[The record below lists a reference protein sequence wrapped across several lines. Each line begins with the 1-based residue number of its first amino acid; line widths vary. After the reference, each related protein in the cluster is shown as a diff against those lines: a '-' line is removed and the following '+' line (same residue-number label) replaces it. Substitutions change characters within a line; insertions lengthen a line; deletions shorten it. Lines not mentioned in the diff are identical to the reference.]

1 MEEPVPDGDPKR
13 KASSADSEDEPLA
26 KRVKLFK
33 TGDPGDDA
41 EQEEGRIEDDYA
53 EGAEEEV
60 EDEEDEGLEEGF
72 DSEEMHTA
80 LEDADDDYEDA
91 EDMQRAEDD
100 DEEDREEGEGSEDGV
115 TIKRE
120 DGDDVN
126 TVERSMRRR
135 NTDLDEAAAAAAAG
149 AVSAAG
155 TVIGTGAFAAFA
167 GTPASIE
174 DTTRETAS
182 PGVNGDVDEDDED
195 DDDDDDDKKVK
206 KESKDDDDD
215 EDEDGDDDAQTA
227 VTGNNGGDEED
238 GTTVR
243 YTSSSF
249 VYDGVLYENKV
260 RPAVI
265 EERDGVI
272 EFRVVNNDNS
282 RENLM
287 ILTGLKNIFQKQ
299 LPKMPKEYIARL
311 VYDRSH
317 LSIAIVKKPL
327 TVVGGITYRPFESR
341 RFAEIVFCAI
351 ASSEQ
356 VKGYGAHL
364 MNHLKDYVKATSKIM
379 YFLTYADN
387 YATGYFKKQGF
398 TKEITLE
405 KSIWMGYIKDY
416 EGGTLMQCSM
426 IPRIR
431 YLDVGI
437 ILLRQKA
444 AIMSKIK
451 QISKSHV
458 VRPGIDAFRT
468 EGTTLDP
475 LTIPGLKEAGWTP
488 EMDEL
493 ARRPKRGPHF
503 AVMQHLLNELMN
515 HPSAWPFAQPVN
527 KDEVSDYYN
536 IIKEPMDLSTMEQR
550 LESDA
555 YQTMEEF
562 LHDAR
567 LIYNNCRQYNNE
579 TTTYYKNATK
589 LERFMNQRLRELP
602 EYAQL
607 VE

>member
-1 MEEPVPDGDPKR
+1 MDRESSEDPDSKR
-13 KASSADSEDEPLA
+13 KGTSVESDDEPLA
-26 KRVKLFK
+26 KRIK
-33 TGDPGDDA
+33 TASDNFIARDD
-41 EQEEGRIEDDYA
+41 
-53 EGAEEEV
+53 
-60 EDEEDEGLEEGF
+60 
-72 DSEEMHTA
+72 TA
-80 LEDADDDYEDA
+80 ADDSA
-91 EDMQRAEDD
+91 VLDD
-100 DEEDREEGEGSEDGV
+100 D
-115 TIKRE
+115 
-120 DGDDVN
+120 N
-126 TVERSMRRR
+126 
-135 NTDLDEAAAAAAAG
+135 
-149 AVSAAG
+149 
-155 TVIGTGAFAAFA
+155 
-167 GTPASIE
+167 
-174 DTTRETAS
+174 
-182 PGVNGDVDEDDED
+182 DEDDED
-195 DDDDDDDKKVK
+195 EEEDPKDESYHDSEKEEDGVKDEDSKEDK
-206 KESKDDDDD
+206 EDGLDD
-215 EDEDGDDDAQTA
+215 EDGA
-227 VTGNNGGDEED
+227 
-238 GTTVR
+238 TVR

-249 VYDGVLYENKV
+249 VYDGVLYEDKV

-265 EERDGVI
+265 EERDSII

-299 LPKMPKEYIARL
+299 LPKMPREYIARL

-317 LSIAIVKKPL
+317 LSMAIVKKPL
-327 TVVGGITYRPFESR
+327 TVVGGITYRPFASR
-341 RFAEIVFCAI
+341 KFAEIVFCAI

-364 MNHLKDYVKATSKIM
+364 MNHLKDYVKNTSPIM

-387 YATGYFKKQGF
+387 YAIGYFKKQGF
-398 TKEITLE
+398 TKEISLD

-431 YLDVGI
+431 YLEGSN

-458 VRPGIDAFRT
+458 IRTGIEEFKL
-468 EGTTLDP
+468 EGTQFDP
-475 LTIPGLKEAGWTP
+475 LMIPGLQDAGWTP

-503 AVMQHLLNELMN
+503 AVMQHLLNEMMN

-527 KDEVSDYYN
+527 KDEVNDYYQ

-555 YQTMEEF
+555 YQSMEDF
-562 LHDAR
+562 IYDAR
-567 LIYNNCRQYNNE
+567 LIFNNCRQYNNE
-579 TTTYYKNATK
+579 TTTYYKNANK
-589 LERFMNQRLRELP
+589 LEKFMTQRLKEIP
-602 EYAQL
+602 EYTHL